1 LPHSLKAVIIWTS
14 LSSGE
19 AGEKVSKVLSLFELN
34 QLIRTVLENSLPDTF
49 LVTAEIA
56 SCDVKNHCYLT
67 LVDKEEDT
75 IRAEIRAVIWAGR
88 YKEIAEI
95 FEKET
100 GARLSKGIKILFQA
114 TVSFHERYG
123 LKLTINNIDP
133 SYTIGELAVKR
144 REILERLVKEGLID
158 RNKALEFPLVPQRIG
173 IISSSSAA
181 GYEDLM
187 THLTANAYGYR
198 FTTTLYEA
206 VMQGDRAEASIVSAI
221 AQCSSDAD
229 SLDVIVIVRGG
240 GGQLD
245 LQCFDSYEIGK
256 AIALLPLPVI
266 SGIGHQRDVTVT
278 DEVSHR
284 RAKTPTA
291 VADMLI
297 TRVRDFE
304 DRIDSQAHAL
314 VHGVRHLTLD
324 MKEGLSAL
332 SKKLEVATGNKLLSN
347 FHRLHTF
354 IKGLRY
360 SLRFIQNEQQKLKGR
375 EGNVNHLDPLNIL
388 KRGYSITCNN
398 GKAVKSASEV
408 KVNDTLRTVL
418 HEGEL
423 ISRVEGRQSEKRMRG
438 NREKKTDGTSN
449 LKLYE

>member
-1 LPHSLKAVIIWTS
+1 M
-14 LSSGE
+14 
-19 AGEKVSKVLSLFELN
+19 SKVLSLFELN
-34 QLIRTVLENSLPDTF
+34 QLIRTVLETSLPDTF

-88 YKEIAEI
+88 YKEIAKI

-114 TVSFHERYG
+114 EISFHERYG

-158 RNKALEFPLVPQRIG
+158 RNKGLEFPLVPQRIG
-173 IISSSSAA
+173 IISSSTAA

-198 FTTTLYEA
+198 FITTLYEA
-206 VMQGDRAEASIVSAI
+206 VMQGDRAEASIVGALSKCAD
-221 AQCSSDAD
+221 DAAA
-229 SLDVIVIVRGG
+229 LDIVVIVRGG

-245 LQCFDSYEIGK
+245 LQCFDSYEIGR

-266 SGIGHQRDVTVT
+266 SGIGHQRDVTVA
-278 DEVSHR
+278 DEVSHS

-304 DRIDSQAHAL
+304 DRIDSLAHSLAE
-314 VHGVRHLTLD
+314 GTRTLTMD
-324 MKEGLSAL
+324 MKDGLAAFSRR
-332 SKKLEVATGNKLLSN
+332 LEVAARNKLLGNS
-347 FHRLHTF
+347 HLLTTF

-360 SLRFIQNEQQKLKGR
+360 SLRLLQNEQQKLAGR
-375 EGNVNHLDPLNIL
+375 ESNVNHLNPVNIL
-388 KRGYSITCNN
+388 KRGYSITYNN
-398 GKAVKSASEV
+398 GKAVRSASDV
-408 KVNDTLRTVL
+408 QVNDRLRTVL
-418 HEGEL
+418 HKGEVL
-423 ISRVEGRQSEKRMRG
+423 SRVEGRQSEKSPRSSRDI
-438 NREKKTDGTSN
+438 KTDGN
-449 LKLYE
+449 ANMKLYE

>member
-1 LPHSLKAVIIWTS
+1 M
-14 LSSGE
+14 
-19 AGEKVSKVLSLFELN
+19 SKVLSLFELN
-34 QLIRTVLENSLPDTF
+34 QLIRTVLEDSLPDTF

-88 YKEIAEI
+88 YREIAEI

-100 GARLSKGIKILFQA
+100 GTRLAKGIKILFQA
-114 TVSFHERYG
+114 AVGFHERYG

-144 REILERLVKEGLID
+144 KEILERLVKEGLID
-158 RNKALEFPLVPQRIG
+158 RNKGLEFPLVPQRIG

-187 THLTANAYGYR
+187 THLTGNTYGYK
-198 FTTTLYEA
+198 FVTTLYEA
-206 VMQGDRAEASIVSAI
+206 IMQGDRAEASIVSALS
-221 AQCSSDAD
+221 QCASDAA
-229 SLDVIVIVRGG
+229 SLDIILIVRGG

-245 LQCFDSYEIGK
+245 LQCFDSYEIGR

-278 DEVSHR
+278 DEVSHS

-304 DRIDSQAHAL
+304 DRIDSLAHDLAENTRALTMEMKDAL
-314 VHGVRHLTLD
+314 V
-324 MKEGLSAL
+324 AL
-332 SKKLEVATGNKLLSN
+332 SRRLEVATGNKLLGN
-347 FHRLHTF
+347 YHLLAVF

-360 SLRFIQNEQQKLKGR
+360 SLKFIQNEQQKILGR
-375 EGNVNHLDPLNIL
+375 EGNISHLNPVNVL
-388 KRGYSITCNN
+388 KRGYSITYHN
-398 GKAVKSASEV
+398 GKAVKSASGI
-408 KVNDTLRTVL
+408 KSDDRLRTVL
-418 HEGEL
+418 HKGEL
-423 ISRVEGRQSEKRMRG
+423 FSRVEGGQPEKGKRG
-438 NREKKTDGTSN
+438 NRNKKPDGEAN

>member
-1 LPHSLKAVIIWTS
+1 M
-14 LSSGE
+14 
-19 AGEKVSKVLSLFELN
+19 SKVLSLFELN
-34 QLIRTVLENSLPDTF
+34 QLIRTVLEHSLPDTF

-75 IRAEIRAVIWAGR
+75 IRAEIKAVIWAGR

-158 RNKALEFPLVPQRIG
+158 RNRGLEFPLVPQRIG
-173 IISSSSAA
+173 IISSSTAA

-187 THLTANAYGYR
+187 THLTNNAYGYK
-198 FTTTLYEA
+198 FITTLYEA
-206 VMQGDRAEASIVSAI
+206 IMQGDRAEASIVSALS
-221 AQCSSDAD
+221 QCSVDAVQ
-229 SLDVIVIVRGG
+229 LDLIVIVRGG
-240 GGQLD
+240 GGQLG

-256 AIALLPLPVI
+256 AIALLALPVI

-278 DEVSHR
+278 DEVSHS

-291 VADMLI
+291 VADMII

-304 DRIDSQAHAL
+304 DRIDSLAHAL
-314 VHGVRHLTLD
+314 AEGTRTLTQD
-324 MKEGLSAL
+324 MKDGLSAL
-332 SKKLEVATGNKLLSN
+332 SRRLEVASGNKLLSTS
-347 FHRLHTF
+347 HLLTAF

-360 SLRFIQNEQQKLKGR
+360 ALRFIQNEQQKLTGR
-375 EGNVNHLDPLNIL
+375 ESNINHLDPANVL
-388 KRGYSITCNN
+388 KRGYSITYRN
-398 GKAVKSASEV
+398 GKAVKSASAV
-408 KVNDTLRTVL
+408 KVNDILRTVL
-418 HEGEL
+418 HQGEL
-423 ISRVEGRQSEKRMRG
+423 LSRVEGRQSEKRIRR
-438 NREKKTDGTSN
+438 NKDNKEDGTDN
-449 LKLYE
+449 MKLYD